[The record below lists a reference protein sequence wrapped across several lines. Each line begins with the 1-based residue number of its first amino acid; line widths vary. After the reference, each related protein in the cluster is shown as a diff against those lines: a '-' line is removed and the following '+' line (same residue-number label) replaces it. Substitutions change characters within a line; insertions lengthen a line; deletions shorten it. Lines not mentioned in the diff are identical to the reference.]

1 MQEVCE
7 NGTAL
12 ARAFA
17 KRYGVTLMLK
27 SNATL
32 ISDQSRAAVSSAGSP
47 ALAKGGSG
55 DVLAGLTAA
64 IAARTDDTVLACACA
79 SFILGESAV
88 SLSQTLGEYG
98 VCASDL
104 LQEIPKTVKKLES
117 LARIK

>member
-1 MQEVCE
+1 ME
-7 NGTAL
+7 
-12 ARAFA
+12 
-17 KRYGVTLMLK
+17 KIYD
-27 SNATL
+27 L
-32 ISDQSRAAVSSAGSP
+32 III
-47 ALAKGGSG
+47 GSG
-55 DVLAGLTAA
+55 PAGLTAA